1 MHRVQ
6 EKELGGGV
14 LLDIGLYS
22 LHLATLV
29 FGMEKPVKVI
39 LKGYSCEFNLLFC
52 DYLFSMLWRLLS
64 ITVCRYRHFKFGKP
78 TDVFRNVHFL

>member
-1 MHRVQ
+1 MLRVQ

-39 LKGYSCEFNLLFC
+39 LKG
-52 DYLFSMLWRLLS
+52 
-64 ITVCRYRHFKFGKP
+64 
-78 TDVFRNVHFL
+78 

>member
-1 MHRVQ
+1 VQ

-39 LKGYSCEFNLLFC
+39 LKGTGTSNSESLYVSMHLL
-52 DYLFSMLWRLLS
+52 
-64 ITVCRYRHFKFGKP
+64 
-78 TDVFRNVHFL
+78 